1 VKNSFKFL
9 TIGLVLALLLVSFVS
24 TNRTASAAPISS
36 ISQDT
41 VEWLDSD
48 KNIVKFYSASTTAVF
63 FIADNDLETTP
74 DAVATW
80 ASAPTTE
87 AAGGFRMTDGA
98 IDADGAGGSYEFTT
112 APRTIT
118 AVPSTDTLQYSTS
131 SPTTTPIVSGTLT
144 VTDDTVNVLVDS
156 SSLTAGTFSLI
167 SAVAT
172 GSAVVA
178 TYNHHVIDSYA
189 AENAGGTVVTT
200 ENRAKVV
207 STSDSSGE
215 WVTIGEVDDLGSST
229 ADPDAKIF
237 RGSVTLSNDPQ
248 ATDPDDGNIW
258 VQDEDVL
265 TVIFYKSDHSTSIDS
280 TTATIDATRP
290 AVVNISPADGS
301 IANSVNPTLTFS
313 VTDGGSGL
321 STAAPASN
329 IEISIVTAGGSCPI
343 LDGDDGET
351 AEVIYP
357 SRTAGQ
363 LDVNFSP
370 VETTKEWADAPT
382 ATCAGRTAGGFGI
395 DTTTLGTNNHG
406 VAFTW
411 KIVATDVAG
420 NSKTLE
426 LTDLNLTVDTVRPD
440 LTTATTG
447 KGWNTVTSADK
458 AQVNS
463 IKLVFSEG
471 LDPDTVAADGSD
483 FTVESHSVTGA
494 TVAGTDKTT
503 TGGANDKNEWV
514 YLELAADL
522 GSNERPKVEL
532 TGAVK
537 DVAGNELKPAT
548 GQTVADSISKATD
561 GVKATVSDVNLAS
574 TLLAKKG
581 TSKITWSAN
590 ENITFGSAN
599 LSSAVDA
606 TECSCISVSGV
617 SATAGTATNKTAV
630 VTTVSASAAEGTFKQ
645 TSTLLGSTGIYG
657 AMIVT
662 RDLAANQTVTG
673 ATKVSSE
680 DVSSKFTANLAAG
693 VDKAIKLAKWPIA
706 DSDGD
711 GTLTDEFTAAINGT
725 TVTTTTVVSIQ
736 WTEAETVTM
745 NFSDAVAVG
754 DTVTITYNYV
764 TAAQVIE
771 VDTAAPG
778 ITFDPADGT
787 STEDA
792 TPFVSVIFDDDEY
805 AGDTHKTVTLT
816 KATLTDP
823 DGAITDLLAM
833 DDIGDGFGGMATA
846 DNITYIYTPAAELA
860 LGQYTVTASGTDEAG
875 NTKSLVTGK
884 FTVKARALTTIAL
897 RPGWNLIS
905 LPNDAASAAINDVI
919 NVSAVDT
926 VLTYDP
932 TVSGGWLTAV
942 RDAEGNLAGPLS
954 SIDSTRAYWVH
965 TTTFQSLKVDIPGLA
980 GGAEALPPALVLIK
994 GWNLVPV
1001 ISLDKSITAIDPD
1014 SYFSGLQWSRAYGY
1028 NPATGKFTGILP
1040 QAPTVADDGVRINT
1054 GNGYWVFLREAGDLI
1069 P

>member
-1 VKNSFKFL
+1 M
-9 TIGLVLALLLVSFVS
+9 
-24 TNRTASAAPISS
+24 
-36 ISQDT
+36 
-41 VEWLDSD
+41 
-48 KNIVKFYSASTTAVF
+48 
-63 FIADNDLETTP
+63 
-74 DAVATW
+74 VAT
-80 ASAPTTE
+80 
-87 AAGGFRMTDGA
+87 F
-98 IDADGAGGSYEFTT
+98 
-112 APRTIT
+112 
-118 AVPSTDTLQYSTS
+118 
-131 SPTTTPIVSGTLT
+131 
-144 VTDDTVNVLVDS
+144 
-156 SSLTAGTFSLI
+156 
-167 SAVAT
+167 
-172 GSAVVA
+172 
-178 TYNHHVIDSYA
+178 NHHIIDSYA
-189 AENAGGTVVTT
+189 AENAGGTVATT

-215 WVTIGEVDDLGSST
+215 WVTISEVGDLGSTT
-229 ADPDAKIF
+229 ADPDSKIF
-237 RGSVTLSNDPQ
+237 RGAVTLSNDPQ
-248 ATDPDDGNIW
+248 ATDPNDGKIW

-265 TVIFYKSDHSTSIDS
+265 TVIFYKSDHSTTIDS
-280 TTATIDATRP
+280 TTATIDATKP
-290 AVVNISPADGS
+290 AVTNISPADGS
-301 IANSVNPTLTFS
+301 IAASASPALTFS

-321 STAAPASN
+321 STADPASN
-329 IEISIVTAGGSCPI
+329 IEIAIVTAGGTCPI
-343 LDGDDGET
+343 LDGDAGET
-351 AEVIYP
+351 SEVIYP

-395 DTTTLGTNNHG
+395 DTTTLGANNHG

-411 KIVATDVAG
+411 EIVATDVAG

-426 LTDLNLTVDTVRPD
+426 LTDLNLTVDTVKPD

-463 IKLVFSEG
+463 VKLVFSEAV
-471 LDPDTVAADGSD
+471 DADTVAADGSD
-483 FTVESHSVTGA
+483 FTVEGHSVVGA
-494 TVAGTDKTT
+494 TVAGTDKTA

-537 DVAGNELKPAT
+537 DTAGNELKPAT

-574 TLLAKKG
+574 TLLATKG

-599 LSSAVDA
+599 LASAVDA
-606 TECSCISVSGV
+606 TACSCIAVSGV
-617 SATAGTATNKTAV
+617 SASSGTATNKTAV
-630 VTTVSASAAEGTFKQ
+630 VSTVSASAAEGTFKQ
-645 TSTLLGSTGIYG
+645 TNTLLGTTGIYG
-657 AMIVT
+657 AIVVT
-662 RDLAANQTVTG
+662 RDLAANSTITG

-680 DVSSKFTANLAAG
+680 DVSSKFTADLAAG
-693 VDKAIKLAKWPIA
+693 ATKAVKLAKWPIA

-711 GTLTDEFTAAINGT
+711 GTLTDEFTVAVNGT
-725 TVTTTTVVSIQ
+725 TVTTTTVASIQ

-745 NFSDAVAVG
+745 SFSTAIVAG
-754 DTVTITYNYV
+754 DTVTVTYNYV
-764 TAAQVIE
+764 TAGQVIE

-787 STEDA
+787 STEEA
-792 TPFVSVIFDDDEY
+792 TPFISVIFDDDEY

-823 DGAITDLLAM
+823 DGAITDLLAL
-833 DDIGDGFGGMATA
+833 DDVGDGFGAMATA
-846 DNITYIYTPAAELA
+846 DNITYIYTPADGLA

-884 FTVKARALTTIAL
+884 FTVKARALTSIAL
-897 RPGWNLIS
+897 RPGWNLVS
-905 LPNDAASAAINDVI
+905 LPNDPASTLINEVV
-919 NVSAVDT
+919 NVAAVDT

-942 RDAEGNLAGPLS
+942 RDAEGNLDGPLDT
-954 SIDSTRAYWVH
+954 IDSSRAYWIH
-965 TTTFQSLKVDIPGLA
+965 TTTFQSLKVDIPGMA
-980 GGAEALPPALVLIK
+980 GGAEALPPSFSLIK

-1001 ISLDKSITAIDPD
+1001 VSLVSAVGTTIDAD
-1014 SYFSGLQWSRAYGY
+1014 QYFSGLKWSRAYGY
-1028 NPATGKFTGILP
+1028 NSATRQFDAIIPTTTATPGRTD
-1040 QAPTVADDGVRINT
+1040 TVAVGS
-1054 GNGYWVFLREAGDLI
+1054 GYWIFLTESGDLI